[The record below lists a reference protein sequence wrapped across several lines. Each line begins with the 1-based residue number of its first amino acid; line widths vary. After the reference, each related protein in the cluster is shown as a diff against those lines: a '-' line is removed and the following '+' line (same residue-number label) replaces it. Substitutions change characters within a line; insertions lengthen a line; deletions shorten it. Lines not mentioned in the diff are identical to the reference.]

1 MGGLFPPTL
10 PPAIGEGQP
19 HMAEQVMSPNAGQ
32 AAACPYG
39 RPPSR
44 RSGSPRTPPPPGFL
58 PPVGGRE
65 LFNRPMVMINE
76 MIRVQRGDEEVTAQ
90 RTILEQ
96 QAEAEARAK
105 EERIV
110 ENFLETQA
118 RYETDLSHQAR
129 AAVQNHALE
138 EKAYYETRFHHLEA
152 NLQHRQAIHN
162 HNLEEK
168 AIAQSRRLHQQLEK
182 SEQHYRN
189 TIQREAESY
198 AANLQ

>member
-1 MGGLFPPTL
+1 MGGLFPPRL

-32 AAACPYG
+32 AAACPYA

-44 RSGSPRTPPPPGFL
+44 RSGSPRTPPPPGLF
-58 PPVGGRE
+58 PPIGGRE
-65 LFNRPMVMINE
+65 LLNRPMVMINE

-96 QAEAEARAK
+96 QAEAEARAR
-105 EERIV
+105 EEKIV
-110 ENFLETQA
+110 ENFLEAQA
-118 RYETDLSHQAR
+118 RYETYLSHQAR
-129 AAVQNHALE
+129 AAMQNHALE
-138 EKAYYETRFHHLEA
+138 KKAYYETRFHHLEA
-152 NLQHRQAIHN
+152 NLQHKQALHN

-168 AIAQSRRLHQQLEK
+168 AIAQSRRLHQQLEE

-189 TIQREAESY
+189 NNPTRG
-198 AANLQ
+198 